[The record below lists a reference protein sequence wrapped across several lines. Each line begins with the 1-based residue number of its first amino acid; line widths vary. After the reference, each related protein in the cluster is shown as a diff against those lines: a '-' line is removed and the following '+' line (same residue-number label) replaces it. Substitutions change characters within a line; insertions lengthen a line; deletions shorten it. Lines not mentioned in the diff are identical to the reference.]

1 MGSRL
6 CNLFED
12 RAPVDKIYGCPI
24 SKWVAVTLI
33 KISHQAISPNNN
45 HHGDMP
51 YIFMLWAWQYPTWH
65 RIDCPILIDKELDQ
79 SNGESPGVDALR
91 AELFHDDVIKWKHFP
106 RNRPFVHGI
115 HRSPVNSPHKG
126 QWRGAFMFSL
136 ICTWINGWVN
146 TGEAGDLKRH
156 SAHYDVTLMCWW
168 SGNGGSHGI
177 ESKL

>member
-1 MGSRL
+1 MLLSRYRIMGSRL

-24 SKWVAVTLI
+24 SKWAAVTLI

-51 YIFMLWAWQYPTWH
+51 YIFMLWVWQYPTWH

-106 RNRPFVHGI
+106 VTGHLCVEFTGPR
-115 HRSPVNSPHKG
+115 
-126 QWRGAFMFSL
+126 
-136 ICTWINGWVN
+136 WIPRTKANDAELLCFLW
-146 TGEAGDLKRH
+146 
-156 SAHYDVTLMCWW
+156 SAP
-168 SGNGGSHGI
+168 
-177 ESKL
+177 E